1 MTATPDTS
9 SSNQPLQ
16 WRGLW
21 RFLTTFWHRRR
32 VRTRILLVFVS
43 LSIAVSALAAGG
55 IFLNAKHRIE
65 TEYKATVAMTERYIK
80 DMTRYLAQD
89 EQLARSL
96 PEALAVQLRHL
107 RHVKAWVLDAG
118 GNVIAVPSEPE
129 SPQAAGDTAP
139 AWFVA
144 LANPGI
150 EHREIRIR
158 VGEKRL
164 GAVVLAAHAADELAE
179 VWTDMVRLALIWAAA
194 NCVMIVAFYVIL
206 GRILDPLLTVSRG
219 MVKLE
224 QGHYCVHIP
233 PPNVP
238 ELDPIVSNFNKLASA
253 LAVAQEE
260 NCRLCRE
267 LISVQ
272 EEERRQIASELHDEA
287 GPCLF
292 GITTTAAAIEARL
305 SRGDHKESEEI
316 VRQLS
321 EIGSIA
327 QRLKTLN
334 RQIMKRLRPMA
345 LGRVPIRELIG
356 DLVADF
362 ERRYPDVRFLTDFGG
377 EARSYGDK
385 VDLTVY
391 RCIQEG
397 IVNALKHGA
406 PGCVSIELSETAA
419 QDADGQSDVLSLIVR
434 DDGKG
439 MTSIP
444 AIGFGLTVMRER
456 VQSLGGE
463 WELSENWPSGATIAA
478 TLPLSVTQAAHVAG
492 RVR

>member
-1 MTATPDTS
+1 MKTKLDLYCSTPVALARRAMGVVTKF
-9 SSNQPLQ
+9 
-16 WRGLW
+16 WR
-21 RFLTTFWHRRR
+21 RRR
-32 VRTRILLVFVS
+32 VRTRILLVFIS
-43 LSIAVSALAAGG
+43 LSVAVSVLAAGG

-65 TEYKATVAMTERYIK
+65 TEYKAAVALTERYIK
-80 DMTRYLAQD
+80 DMTRFLAQD
-89 EQLARSL
+89 EQTTRSL

-118 GNVIAVPSEPE
+118 GNVVAAPNEAATAQAREDEP
-129 SPQAAGDTAP
+129 P

-144 LANPGI
+144 LANPGF

-164 GAVVLAAHAADELAE
+164 GAVFLAANATDELSE
-179 VWTDMVRLALIWAAA
+179 VWTDMVRLALIWIAA
-194 NCVMIVAFYVIL
+194 NTAMILAFYAIL

-219 MVKLE
+219 MKDLE
-224 QGHYCVHIP
+224 QGHYSVHLP
-233 PPNVP
+233 SPNVP
-238 ELDPIVSNFNKLASA
+238 ELDPIVCNFNKLASA
-253 LAVAQEE
+253 LAAAREE

-267 LISVQ
+267 LITVQ

-305 SRGDHKESEEI
+305 ARGKHEEGEEI
-316 VRQLS
+316 GRQLT
-321 EIGSIA
+321 EIGTIA

-356 DLVADF
+356 DLIADF

-377 EARSYGDK
+377 EARSYGDR

-397 IVNALKHGA
+397 VFNALKHGQ
-406 PGCVSIELSETAA
+406 PGCVSIELNET
-419 QDADGQSDVLSLIVR
+419 DVQAGELHVRALSLVVR

-439 MTSIP
+439 MTASSS
-444 AIGFGLTVMRER
+444 IGFGLTVMRER

-463 WELSENWPSGATIAA
+463 WELSDNWPSGATIAA
-478 TLPLSVTQAAHVAG
+478 TLPLGAPSAALATG
-492 RVR
+492 GA